1 MGANI
6 DSCTRAVRMQ
16 QWAAILRDCKASGQS
31 NAAYCA
37 ANGIHP
43 KTFYYWQNKLRR
55 EATNELERHELS
67 RSGAANSQ
75 IVPIDYSAVASGCV
89 TIRKAGYSVEITDGT
104 SSATIEAVLSALN
117 RQC

>member
-6 DSCTRAVRMQ
+6 DNCTRTVRMQ
-16 QWAAILRDCKASGQS
+16 QWAAILRECKASGQS
-31 NAAYCA
+31 NAAYCT

-55 EATNELERHELS
+55 EAANELERRELS
-67 RSGAANSQ
+67 LCGATNSQ
-75 IVPIDYSAVASGCV
+75 IVPIGFSAAASSCV
-89 TIRKAGYSVEITDGT
+89 TIRKAGYTVEITDGT